1 MIGKGPENSLSEFF
15 RCGKMDNS
23 FVVENQFVTG
33 ICVMYPERSAGEH
46 EYMIREKSVVE
57 LDARG
62 LSACVQEAK
71 DLAYLAAVSRLSGI
85 SVPFGSAAPVVQ
97 AAPVAP
103 PAAKAEA
110 PAHAPAPE
118 VDLRPAG
125 VDEPDETTGQ
135 DAPEPDHFEGQ
146 DGAWPPDENDGASRT
161 AQRFDIG
168 NLRPASTLLPDA
180 EESAYEKARNM
191 KITILGKLHECCGW
205 TAGRILDE
213 KPEFIVEFAHRYN
226 GPKTEERDALKALY
240 TEALRRVNDQAA

>member
-71 DLAYLAAVSRLSGI
+71 DLAYQATVSRLSGVSI
-85 SVPFGSAAPVVQ
+85 PSVSAAPTAQTV
-97 AAPVAP
+97 PVAPP

-110 PAHAPAPE
+110 SAHAPAPV
-118 VDLRPAG
+118 VDLQPDD
-125 VDEPDETTGQ
+125 DEPDETAREDTP
-135 DAPEPDHFEGQ
+135 APEEFESQ
-146 DGAWPPDENDGASRT
+146 DGAWPPDENDGASGT

-168 NLRPASTLLPDA
+168 NLRPASRLLPDA